1 MPKKHHNRR
10 HLKGGFLGF
19 GSLGQTFSNF
29 GNSISQ
35 GATSFW
41 DKTKKMTGIG
51 NSSTSSNYTPP
62 LSSPTTTPTSTSTS
76 SLSSSSPTYN
86 APQSTSYNNYGGKRL
101 RKKTKRSRS
110 KTMKR
115 GGNFSAN
122 VPINSLAS
130 RAFPFTGLTAR
141 VNDLVGGKRNKTKRS
156 RR

>member
-1 MPKKHHNRR
+1 MPKKHHKRR

-51 NSSTSSNYTPP
+51 NSSTTSSYTPP
-62 LSSPTTTPTSTSTS
+62 LSSSTPTPTS
-76 SLSSSSPTYN
+76 SLSSPSPTYN
-86 APQSTSYNNYGGKRL
+86 AQQTTSYNNYGGKRL

>member
-1 MPKKHHNRR
+1 MPKKHHKSR
-10 HLKGGFLGF
+10 HLKGGFLGLN
-19 GSLGQTFSNF
+19 SLQQTFSNF

-51 NSSTSSNYTPP
+51 NSSTPSSYTPP
-62 LSSPTTTPTSTSTS
+62 LSSSTPTS
-76 SLSSSSPTYN
+76 SLSSSPSPSYN
-86 APQSTSYNNYGGKRL
+86 APQTTSYNNYGGKRL